1 MNFAPL
7 IERIGG
13 TSLAGLAEPLSPQSL
28 GRIRHGDF
36 RRWRALVGQLPRIQP
51 ASVDFSM
58 GVRIG
63 GPEDCD
69 AATQDELRRRLLEFR
84 PWRKGP
90 FSVFGIEIDSEWR
103 SGMKWARLDGKI
115 EPLAGRKLLDVGCG
129 NGYYGLRMLGAGAA
143 EVIGIDQHIPY
154 VMQFEALKSFAPDVH
169 CWVLPMPF
177 ERFPGQSEYFDTAFS
192 MGVLYHLRSP
202 LDHLLRLRDCLRP
215 GGELVLETLC
225 VEGGEGYA
233 LTPAGRYARMGK
245 VWFVPSPGTLERWLQ
260 RCGFVEIAILDRG
273 ATTVDEQRKTQ
284 WMPFESLA
292 DALDGNDSSRT
303 VEGYPAPARMLLSAK
318 RPA

>member
-7 IERIGG
+7 IERLGG
-13 TSLAGLAEPLSPQSL
+13 PSLAGLAYPLSPQSL
-28 GRIRHGDF
+28 DSIRHGDF
-36 RRWRALVGQLPRIQP
+36 RRWRERVGQLPRIQA
-51 ASVDFSM
+51 ASIDFRA

-69 AATQDELRRRLLEFR
+69 DATRDELRRRLLEFR

-90 FSVFGIEIDSEWR
+90 FSVFDIEIDSEWR
-103 SGMKWARLDGKI
+103 SGMKWARLKDKI

-129 NGYYGLRMLGAGAA
+129 NGYYALRMLGAAAA
-143 EVIGIDQHIPY
+143 EVIGLDQHIPY
-154 VMQFEALKSFAPDVH
+154 VMQFEALKSFTPDVD

-177 ERFPGQSEYFDTAFS
+177 ECFPDQSEYFDTAFS

-202 LDHLLRLRDCLRP
+202 LDHLLRLRECLRP
-215 GGELVLETLC
+215 GGELVLETLY
-225 VEGGEGYA
+225 VEGGEGHA
-233 LTPAGRYARMGK
+233 LTPANRYARMAK

-273 ATTVDEQRKTQ
+273 ATTADEQRKTE
-284 WMPFESLA
+284 WMPFDSLA
-292 DALDGNDSSRT
+292 DALDGNDLSRT
-303 VEGYPAPARMLLSAK
+303 VEGYPAPARILLSAK
-318 RPA
+318 RAA